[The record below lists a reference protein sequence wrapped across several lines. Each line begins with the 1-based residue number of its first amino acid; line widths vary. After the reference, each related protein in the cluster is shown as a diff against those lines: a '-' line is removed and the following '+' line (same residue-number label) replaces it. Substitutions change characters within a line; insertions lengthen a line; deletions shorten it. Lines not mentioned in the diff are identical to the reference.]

1 MTDGTQIRVAL
12 VEDHPSSAEGLVM
25 RFISEGFAVIANVTT
40 PAELSGLRPDVV
52 VCDLH
57 LADGTPPHATITAVR
72 DQGLRVLAVSGPALR
87 EEILDAIGAGAQG
100 FVDKREPTLVACLAA
115 GEIASGGCWIGP
127 KLAGYLVH
135 DALVRPLPTHD
146 LLATDLDVLR
156 ALAQGHSREETA
168 SLLDIDQSELR
179 TVHLRILDTEC
190 RRRTRLRPT
199 GRQQE
204 VMIKIGV
211 EELSHR
217 RAARQLKISEPTL
230 AEHLHNIKNLYL
242 LTHPDAPADIP
253 PATAARLL
261 AQEHGLR

>member
-1 MTDGTQIRVAL
+1 MTDNTQIRVAL

-25 RFISEGFAVIANVTT
+25 RFISEGFTVMANVTT
-40 PAELSGLRPDVV
+40 PADLDGLRPDVV

-57 LADGTPPHATITAVR
+57 LADKASPHATITAVR
-72 DQGLRVLAVSGPALR
+72 DQGLRVLAVSGPARR

-100 FVDKREPTLVACLAA
+100 FVDKQEPTRIACLAA
-115 GEIASGGCWIGP
+115 AEIADGGCWIGP

-135 DALVRPLPTHD
+135 DALVRPLPGDD
-146 LLATDLDVLR
+146 LTATDLDVLR
-156 ALAQGHSREETA
+156 TLAQGHSREETA
-168 SLLDIDQSELR
+168 SRLEIGQSELR
-179 TVHLRILDTEC
+179 AIQLRILAIER

-199 GRQQE
+199 DRQQE
-204 VMIKIGV
+204 VMMKIGV

-217 RAARQLKISEPTL
+217 RAARQLKISEHTL

-242 LTHPDAPADIP
+242 TTHPGAAADIP

-261 AQEHGLR
+261 AEEHGLR

>member
-1 MTDGTQIRVAL
+1 MIDHAQIRVAL

-25 RFISEGFAVIANVTT
+25 RFISEGFTVMANVTT
-40 PAELSGLRPDVV
+40 PADLNGLRPDVV

-57 LADGTPPHATITAVR
+57 LADKTPPHATITAVR
-72 DQGLRVLAVSGPALR
+72 ELGLRVLAVSGPALR

-100 FVDKREPTLVACLAA
+100 FVDKQEPTRIACLAA
-115 GEIASGGCWIGP
+115 AEIANGGCWIGP

-135 DALVRPLPTHD
+135 DALVRPLPTND
-146 LLATDLDVLR
+146 LTATDLDVLR
-156 ALAQGHSREETA
+156 AVAQGHSHDETA
-168 SLLDIDQSELR
+168 SRLAIGQSELR
-179 TVHLRILDTEC
+179 TIHLRILETEC

-199 GRQQE
+199 DRQHE

-217 RAARQLKISEPTL
+217 RAARQLGISEPTL
-230 AEHLHNIKNLYL
+230 AEHLRNIKDLYL
-242 LTHPDAPADIP
+242 VTHPDAPAGIP

-261 AQEHGLR
+261 AEEHGLR